1 MTRSTTVVIVMT
13 AAAVAL
19 LAAPIAATG
28 GSISADP
35 AGADADSTH
44 TVRAAVGPD
53 LDDSSLSGLDV
64 DYQATDRNGD
74 VSNVDE
80 SDVETMYIDRADGGA
95 TDVTDDVNGVS
106 ASNNGETLN
115 VRLGGSHVLYEGD
128 HVVVSYSD
136 ATNPSAGEYEIVFV
150 VNPQSDGTQ
159 SSGTLSIAED
169 GSSTTPT
176 NDGAAPAATDDGETP
191 TETDDGPTPTP
202 TFADEDTPTRDDDER
217 GGDGG
222 NDDGDERRESGNDS
236 DDGNADNG
244 TATDRGA
251 DSSDGDD
258 GGSGTDG
265 NANDSDVARS
275 NDADGGG
282 DYGTESDGAG
292 FGIALA
298 AAALLGAALL
308 VRR

>member
-115 VRLGGSHVLYEGD
+115 VRLGGSHVLHEGD

-150 VNPQSDGTQ
+150 VNPQSDGTR

-176 NDGAAPAATDDGETP
+176 DDGATPAATDDGETP

-202 TFADEDTPTRDDDER
+202 TFADESTPTRDDDER

-222 NDDGDERRESGNDS
+222 NDDSDERRESGNDS
-236 DDGNADNG
+236 DNGNADNG

-251 DSSDGDD
+251 DSSNGGD

-265 NANDSDVARS
+265 NANDGDVARS
-275 NDADGGG
+275 NDADDGG
-282 DYGTESDGAG
+282 DDGTESDGAG

>member
-1 MTRSTTVVIVMT
+1 MTRNTTVVIVMT

-95 TDVTDDVNGVS
+95 TDVTDDINGVS
-106 ASNNGETLN
+106 ASNNGEMLN
-115 VRLGGSHVLYEGD
+115 VRLGGSHVLHEGD

-176 NDGAAPAATDDGETP
+176 DDGETATPTDTDDGETA
-191 TETDDGPTPTP
+191 TPTDSEEDTATP
-202 TFADEDTPTRDDDER
+202 TGDDTEPTGAQTGTDRDGDPTDAPDTDEDGQDAGTATQATTNGTQSTDIGEGSPGNET
-217 GGDGG
+217 GAGDATEGT
-222 NDDGDERRESGNDS
+222 NDDGAGPGLVVAAVAVLVAVLLARR
-236 DDGNADNG
+236 
-244 TATDRGA
+244 
-251 DSSDGDD
+251 
-258 GGSGTDG
+258 
-265 NANDSDVARS
+265 
-275 NDADGGG
+275 
-282 DYGTESDGAG
+282 
-292 FGIALA
+292 
-298 AAALLGAALL
+298 
-308 VRR
+308 

>member
-1 MTRSTTVVIVMT
+1 MTRSTAVVIVMT

-35 AGADADSTH
+35 TGADADSTH

-74 VSNVDE
+74 VSSVDE
-80 SDVETMYIDRADGGA
+80 SNVETMYIDRADGGA

-115 VRLGGSHVLYEGD
+115 VRLGGSHVLHEGD

-136 ATNPSAGEYEIVFV
+136 ATNPSAGKYDIVFV

-159 SSGTLSIAED
+159 SSGTLSIDED

-176 NDGAAPAATDDGETP
+176 DDGTTPAATDDDETP

-217 GGDGG
+217 GD
-222 NDDGDERRESGNDS
+222 DDGDERRENGNDS
-236 DDGNADNG
+236 DDGNADDG

-251 DSSDGDD
+251 DSSNGDD

-282 DYGTESDGAG
+282 DDGTESDGAG

-298 AAALLGAALL
+298 AATLLGAALL

>member
-1 MTRSTTVVIVMT
+1 MT

-74 VSNVDE
+74 VSSVDE
-80 SDVETMYIDRADGGA
+80 SNVETMYIDRADGGA

-115 VRLGGSHVLYEGD
+115 VRLGGSHVLHEGD

-136 ATNPSAGEYEIVFV
+136 ATNPSAGEYDIVFV

-176 NDGAAPAATDDGETP
+176 DDGTTPAATDDGETP

-217 GGDGG
+217 GGDG
-222 NDDGDERRESGNDS
+222 DERRESGDDS
-236 DDGNADNG
+236 DDGNADDG

-251 DSSDGDD
+251 NSSDGGD

-282 DYGTESDGAG
+282 DDGTESDGAG

>member
-1 MTRSTTVVIVMT
+1 MTRNPTVVIVIT
-13 AAAVAL
+13 IAAVAL
-19 LAAPIAATG
+19 LAAPIAATS
-28 GSISADP
+28 GSITADP
-35 AGADADSTH
+35 AEADADSTH

-115 VRLGGSHVLYEGD
+115 VRLGGSHVLHEGD

-150 VNPQSDGTQ
+150 VNPQSDGTR

-176 NDGAAPAATDDGETP
+176 DDEETP
-191 TETDDGPTPTP
+191 SPTDETLTGTADSPDGTPTDSEEDTATP
-202 TFADEDTPTRDDDER
+202 TGNETEPSGAQTGTDRDGDPTDAPDTDEDGQD
-217 GGDGG
+217 
-222 NDDGDERRESGNDS
+222 
-236 DDGNADNG
+236 AG
-244 TATDRGA
+244 TATQASTNGTQ
-251 DSSDGDD
+251 SPGLGEGDPGNETSAGD
-258 GGSGTDG
+258 AAEGTD
-265 NANDSDVARS
+265 D
-275 NDADGGG
+275 
-282 DYGTESDGAG
+282 DGAG
-292 FGIALA
+292 PGLVVAAVAVL
-298 AAALLGAALL
+298 AAALLA
-308 VRR
+308 RR

>member
-1 MTRSTTVVIVMT
+1 MTRNITVVIVMT

-115 VRLGGSHVLYEGD
+115 VRLGGSHVLHEGD

-159 SSGTLSIAED
+159 SSGTLSIAKD

-176 NDGAAPAATDDGETP
+176 DDGETATTTDETPTDTDDGETA
-191 TETDDGPTPTP
+191 TPTDSKEDTATPIGDDTEP
-202 TFADEDTPTRDDDER
+202 TGAQTGTDRDGDPTDAPDTDEDGQDAGTATQATTNATQSTDIGEGSPGNET
-217 GGDGG
+217 GAGDAAEGT
-222 NDDGDERRESGNDS
+222 NDDGAGPGLVVAAVAVLVAVLLARR
-236 DDGNADNG
+236 
-244 TATDRGA
+244 
-251 DSSDGDD
+251 
-258 GGSGTDG
+258 
-265 NANDSDVARS
+265 
-275 NDADGGG
+275 
-282 DYGTESDGAG
+282 
-292 FGIALA
+292 
-298 AAALLGAALL
+298 
-308 VRR
+308 

>member
-1 MTRSTTVVIVMT
+1 MT

-74 VSNVDE
+74 ISSVDE

-115 VRLGGSHVLYEGD
+115 VRLGGSHVLHEGD

-176 NDGAAPAATDDGETP
+176 DDGETA
-191 TETDDGPTPTP
+191 TPTDSEEDTATP
-202 TFADEDTPTRDDDER
+202 TGDDTEPTGAQTGTDRDGDPTDAPDTDEDGQDAGTATQATTNATQSTDIGEGSPGNET
-217 GGDGG
+217 GAGDAAEGT
-222 NDDGDERRESGNDS
+222 NDDGAGPGLVVAAVAVLVAVLLARR
-236 DDGNADNG
+236 
-244 TATDRGA
+244 
-251 DSSDGDD
+251 
-258 GGSGTDG
+258 
-265 NANDSDVARS
+265 
-275 NDADGGG
+275 
-282 DYGTESDGAG
+282 
-292 FGIALA
+292 
-298 AAALLGAALL
+298 
-308 VRR
+308 

>member
-1 MTRSTTVVIVMT
+1 MTRNPTVVIVMT

-19 LAAPIAATG
+19 LAAPIAATA
-28 GSISADP
+28 GSITADP
-35 AGADADSTH
+35 AEADADSTH

-115 VRLGGSHVLYEGD
+115 VRLGGSHVLHEGD

-150 VNPQSDGTQ
+150 VNPQSDGTR

-176 NDGAAPAATDDGETP
+176 DDEETASPTDETLTGTADSPDGTPTDSEEDTATP
-191 TETDDGPTPTP
+191 TEDDAGPSGAQTGTDREGDPTDAPDTDGQD
-202 TFADEDTPTRDDDER
+202 A
-217 GGDGG
+217 
-222 NDDGDERRESGNDS
+222 
-236 DDGNADNG
+236 G
-244 TATDRGA
+244 TATRATTNGTQSTDVGEGSPGNETGA
-251 DSSDGDD
+251 GDAAE
-258 GGSGTDG
+258 GTD
-265 NANDSDVARS
+265 D
-275 NDADGGG
+275 
-282 DYGTESDGAG
+282 DGAG
-292 FGIALA
+292 PGLVVAAVAVL
-298 AAALLGAALL
+298 AAALLA
-308 VRR
+308 RR

>member
-1 MTRSTTVVIVMT
+1 MIVMT

-74 VSNVDE
+74 VSSVDE
-80 SDVETMYIDRADGGA
+80 SNVETMYIDRADGGA

-115 VRLGGSHVLYEGD
+115 VRLGGSHVLHEGD

-176 NDGAAPAATDDGETP
+176 DDGETA
-191 TETDDGPTPTP
+191 TPTDS
-202 TFADEDTPTRDDDER
+202 DEDTATPTDGDTEPTGAQTGTDRDGDPTDAPDTDED
-217 GGDGG
+217 GQDAGTATQATTNATQSTDIGEGSPGNETSAGDAAEGT
-222 NDDGDERRESGNDS
+222 NDDGAGPGLVVAAVAVLVAVLLARR
-236 DDGNADNG
+236 
-244 TATDRGA
+244 
-251 DSSDGDD
+251 
-258 GGSGTDG
+258 
-265 NANDSDVARS
+265 
-275 NDADGGG
+275 
-282 DYGTESDGAG
+282 
-292 FGIALA
+292 
-298 AAALLGAALL
+298 
-308 VRR
+308 

>member
-1 MTRSTTVVIVMT
+1 MT

-74 VSNVDE
+74 VSSVDE
-80 SDVETMYIDRADGGA
+80 SNVETMYIDRADGGA

-115 VRLGGSHVLYEGD
+115 VRLGGSHVLHEGD

-136 ATNPSAGEYEIVFV
+136 ATNPSAGKYDIVFV

-159 SSGTLSIAED
+159 SSGTLSIDED

-176 NDGAAPAATDDGETP
+176 DDGATPAATDDDETP

-202 TFADEDTPTRDDDER
+202 TFADEDTPTRDDKR
-217 GGDGG
+217 GD
-222 NDDGDERRESGNDS
+222 DDGDERRENGNDS
-236 DDGNADNG
+236 DDGNADDG

-251 DSSDGDD
+251 DSSNGDD

-282 DYGTESDGAG
+282 DDGTESDGAG

-298 AAALLGAALL
+298 AATLLGAALL

>member
-1 MTRSTTVVIVMT
+1 MTRNTTLVV
-13 AAAVAL
+13 L
-19 LAAPIAATG
+19 LAAALATTTFAAPVAGTG
-28 GSISADP
+28 GSITANP
-35 AGADADSTH
+35 NEANTQSTH
-44 TVRAAVGPD
+44 TATASVGAD
-53 LDDSSLSGLDV
+53 LNDSSLTGLDI
-64 DYQATDRNGD
+64 DYQSTGQNGD
-74 VSNVDE
+74 VSNVGE
-80 SDVETMYIDRADGGA
+80 SDIEKMYIDRADGG
-95 TDVTDDVNGVS
+95 TRDVSDDVSGVGS
-106 ASNNGETLN
+106 SNNGETLA
-115 VRLGGSHVLYEGD
+115 VRLGGEYSLAEGD
-128 HVVVSYSD
+128 HVVVTYSGVD
-136 ATNPSAGEYEIVFV
+136 NPDAGEYEIVFD
-150 VNPQSDGTQ
+150 VNPQSDGTR
-159 SSGTLSIAED
+159 SSGTLSIVEN

-176 NDGAAPAATDDGETP
+176 DDGATPAATDDGETP

-222 NDDGDERRESGNDS
+222 DERRESGNDS

-251 DSSDGDD
+251 DSSNGDD

-265 NANDSDVARS
+265 DANDSDVVRS

-282 DYGTESDGAG
+282 DDGTESDGAG

>member
-19 LAAPIAATG
+19 LAAPIAATA
-28 GSISADP
+28 GSITADP
-35 AGADADSTH
+35 AEADADSTH

-115 VRLGGSHVLYEGD
+115 VRLGGSHVLQEGD

-150 VNPQSDGTQ
+150 VNPQSDGTR

-176 NDGAAPAATDDGETP
+176 DDGERATPTDETSTDSDDGETATP
-191 TETDDGPTPTP
+191 TDSEEDTATPTGDDTESTGAQTGTDRDGDPTDAPDTDEDGQDVGTGTQATTNGTHSTDVGEGSPGTET
-202 TFADEDTPTRDDDER
+202 
-217 GGDGG
+217 
-222 NDDGDERRESGNDS
+222 
-236 DDGNADNG
+236 
-244 TATDRGA
+244 GA
-251 DSSDGDD
+251 VDAAE
-258 GGSGTDG
+258 GTD
-265 NANDSDVARS
+265 D
-275 NDADGGG
+275 
-282 DYGTESDGAG
+282 DGAG
-292 FGIALA
+292 PGLVVAAVAVLA
-298 AAALLGAALL
+298 AALL